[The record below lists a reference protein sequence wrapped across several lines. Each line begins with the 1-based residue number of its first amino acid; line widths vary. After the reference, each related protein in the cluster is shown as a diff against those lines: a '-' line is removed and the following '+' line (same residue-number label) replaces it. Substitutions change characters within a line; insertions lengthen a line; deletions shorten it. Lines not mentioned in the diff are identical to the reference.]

1 MKGDVYGNQKNKKPL
16 IIGLICGGVILL
28 AVIVIMIVMFLKN
41 NDSKDTSE
49 SKKWETIKVTN
60 EVTTEITTEATT
72 EATSEITT
80 EATTEATTETTTE
93 ATTEDHAE
101 EEYNEACVL
110 FDEGKYY
117 SAKKAF
123 EHSRYDDWEQ
133 RAEACVQPA
142 PETGEIWHD
151 ENMYSKN
158 MCLIFTVA
166 DEEDDVCQ
174 YIAVYTRDR
183 ELVESLFIRGT
194 DSVET
199 WIPPG
204 EYYVRNAKGTVW
216 YGEQELFGDEGTYEK
231 MIFDAV
237 EDDRYL
243 TVLEP
248 DYQYEITINASQ
260 NVGQGVESEE
270 TDWDSWD

>member
-1 MKGDVYGNQKNKKPL
+1 
-16 IIGLICGGVILL
+16 
-28 AVIVIMIVMFLKN
+28 MFLKN

-49 SKKWETIKVTN
+49 SKKWETIKVTT
-60 EVTTEITTEATT
+60 EATTEITTEATT
-72 EATSEITT
+72 EDLA
-80 EATTEATTETTTE
+80 EA
-93 ATTEDHAE
+93 
-101 EEYNEACVL
+101 EYNEACAL

-123 EHSRYDDWEQ
+123 EHSQYDDWEQ
-133 RAEACVQPA
+133 RAAACVQPA

-151 ENMYSKN
+151 ENMYSDN
-158 MCLIFTVA
+158 MCLIFTV
-166 DEEDDVCQ
+166 DEEEDDVCQ
-174 YIAVYTRDR
+174 YIAVYTKNR

-194 DSVET
+194 GSVET
-199 WIPPG
+199 WIPSG
-204 EYYVRNAKGTVW
+204 EYYVRNATGTDW
-216 YGEQELFGDEGTYEK
+216 YGEQELFGDEGAYEK
-231 MIFDAV
+231 MVFNVV